1 MSGLIAAP
9 FASSLLSP
17 AFFAPVLL
25 AFDPGAIW
33 SWLIEPF
40 QLGFMVRALWVSAFV
55 GVVCAVLSCYI
66 TLKGWSLMGDAV
78 SHAVVPG
85 VVVAYALGL
94 PFSLGAFV
102 FGFGATVA
110 IGYVK
115 SQTRLKEDAVIGVI
129 FTGFFA
135 FGLVLAT
142 KIPSNID
149 LFHILFGNVLGIS
162 DQDIIQTLIAGIT
175 TLVIILLRRKDLL
188 LFCFDP
194 NHAKAIGL
202 NTQVMYYTLLSVLAL
217 TIVTALQTA
226 GIVLVVAMLITPGA
240 TAYLLS
246 DRFDHMLMISVATS
260 VLSCF
265 FGTYCSYHLDASTG
279 GCIVVLMTL
288 FFVVAMVCAPKYGI
302 LSQKLQRH
310 GSNPPPYDKPPYDK
324 ITG

>member
-1 MSGLIAAP
+1 MNDALLA
-9 FASSLLSP
+9 LSP
-17 AFFAPVLL
+17 AA
-25 AFDPGAIW
+25 AW

-40 QLGFMVRALWVSAFV
+40 QLGFMIRALWVSAFV
-55 GVVCAVLSCYI
+55 GTVCAVLSCYI

-115 SQTRLKEDAVIGVI
+115 SKTRLKEDAVIGVI

-162 DQDIIQTLIAGIT
+162 QQDIIQTLITGIV
-175 TLVIILLRRKDLL
+175 TLAIILLRRKDLL

-202 NTQVMYYTLLSVLAL
+202 NTQAMYYTLLSVLAL

-226 GIVLVVAMLITPGA
+226 GIVLVVAMLVTPGA

-246 DRFDHMLMISVATS
+246 DRFDHMLIISVAVS
-260 VLSCF
+260 VLSCL
-265 FGTYCSYHLDASTG
+265 FGTYVSYHLDASTG

-288 FFVVAMVCAPKYGI
+288 FFCAAMILAPKYGMFA
-302 LSQKLQRH
+302 QRFQQRANKRLNEV
-310 GSNPPPYDKPPYDK
+310 S
-324 ITG
+324 

>member
-1 MSGLIAAP
+1 MSDIALP
-9 FASSLLSP
+9 LFAITPES
-17 AFFAPVLL
+17 A
-25 AFDPGAIW
+25 W
-33 SWLIEPF
+33 NWLIEPF
-40 QLGFMVRALWVSAFV
+40 QFGFMIRALWVSAFV

-94 PFSLGAFV
+94 PFALGAFI

-115 SQTRLKEDAVIGVI
+115 AQTRLKEDAVIGVI

-162 DQDIIQTLIAGIT
+162 QQDIIQTLIVGIL
-175 TLVIILLRRKDLL
+175 TLVIILFRRKDLL

-226 GIVLVVAMLITPGA
+226 GIVLVVAMLVTPGA

-246 DRFDHMLMISVATS
+246 DRFDHMLMIAVATS
-260 VLSCF
+260 VLSCLS
-265 FGTYCSYHLDASTG
+265 GTYVSYQLDASTG
-279 GCIVVLMTL
+279 GCIVVAMTL
-288 FFVVAMVCAPKYGI
+288 FFALVMTFAPKYGV
-302 LSQKLQRH
+302 LAQSFRQRVAQT
-310 GSNPPPYDKPPYDK
+310 SIPSSDPK
-324 ITG
+324 

>member
-1 MSGLIAAP
+1 MNEA
-9 FASSLLSP
+9 
-17 AFFAPVLL
+17 LL
-25 AFDPGAIW
+25 ALASNALSLDAAW

-55 GVVCAVLSCYI
+55 GTVCAVLSCYI

-85 VVVAYALGL
+85 VVIAYALGL

-115 SQTRLKEDAVIGVI
+115 AKTRLKEDAVIGVI

-149 LFHILFGNVLGIS
+149 LFHILFGNVLAIS
-162 DQDIIQTLIAGIT
+162 DPDVKQTLITGFL
-175 TLVIILLRRKDLL
+175 TLGIILFRRKDLL

-202 NTQVMYYTLLSVLAL
+202 NTQLMYYTLLSVLAL

-226 GIVLVVAMLITPGA
+226 GIVLVVAMLVTPGA
-240 TAYLLS
+240 TAYLVT
-246 DRFDHMLMISVATS
+246 DRFDYMLMISVATS
-260 VLSCF
+260 VLSCLL
-265 FGTYCSYHLDASTG
+265 GTYFSYHLDASTG
-279 GCIVVLMTL
+279 GCIVVSMTL
-288 FFVVAMVCAPKYGI
+288 FFVAAMLFAPKYGMFAQQF
-302 LSQKLQRH
+302 QKRAARKAIQQER
-310 GSNPPPYDKPPYDK
+310 G
-324 ITG
+324 

>member
-1 MSGLIAAP
+1 MSALVAAIP
-9 FASSLLSP
+9 LW
-17 AFFAPVLL
+17 
-25 AFDPGAIW
+25 D
-33 SWLIEPF
+33 WLVEPF
-40 QLGFMVRALWVSAFV
+40 QYGFLRQAIWVSAFV
-55 GVVCAVLSCYI
+55 GFVCAALSCYI

-85 VVVAYALGL
+85 VVVAYALNI
-94 PFSLGAFV
+94 PFAVGAFL

-115 SQTRLKEDAVIGVI
+115 SKTRLKEDAVIGVV

-135 FGLVLAT
+135 FGIVLVT

-162 DQDIIQTLIAGIT
+162 QQDIVQTLIAGVIT
-175 TLVIILLRRKDLL
+175 LAVIFLRRKDLL

-226 GIVLVVAMLITPGA
+226 GIILVIAMLVTPGSI
-240 TAYLLS
+240 AYLLT
-246 DRFDHMLMISVATS
+246 DRFDQMLGISIASS
-260 VLSCF
+260 VFSCVL
-265 FGTYCSYHLDASTG
+265 GTYLSYHFDVSTG
-279 GCIVVLMTL
+279 GSIVVLLTL
-288 FFVVAMVCAPKYGI
+288 LFVITMVFAPRYGI
-302 LSQKLQRH
+302 LAQRSKQH
-310 GSNPPPYDKPPYDK
+310 SNPVADKAQGQELARDQA
-324 ITG
+324 

>member
-1 MSGLIAAP
+1 MI
-9 FASSLLSP
+9 
-17 AFFAPVLL
+17 
-25 AFDPGAIW
+25 
-33 SWLIEPF
+33 SWLLEPL
-40 QLGFMVRALWVSAFV
+40 QYGFMVKALWVSAFV

-85 VVVAYALGL
+85 VVVAYALNI
-94 PFSLGAFV
+94 PFAVGAFI

-115 SQTRLKEDAVIGVI
+115 SKTRLKEDTVIGVI

-135 FGLVLAT
+135 FGLVLVT

-162 DQDIIQTLIAGIT
+162 SQDIIQTLIAGGIT
-175 TLVIILLRRKDLL
+175 LTVVLLRRKDLL

-202 NTQVMYYTLLSVLAL
+202 NTQAMYYTLLSLLAL

-226 GIVLVVAMLITPGA
+226 GIIMVVAMLVTPGA
-240 TAYLLS
+240 IGYLLT
-246 DRFDHMLMISVATS
+246 DNFEKMLFFSTLSS
-260 VLSCF
+260 VLSCVL
-265 FGTYCSYHLDASTG
+265 GTYFSYHFDVSTG
-279 GCIVVLMTL
+279 GSIVVLMTL
-288 FFVVAMVCAPKYGI
+288 IFVVAMIFAPKYGI
-302 LSQKLQRH
+302 IHQR
-310 GSNPPPYDKPPYDK
+310 GNE
-324 ITG
+324 